1 MNLMKSLLLT
11 VLFSTL
17 LHAGEQ
23 FVDKDGI
30 ANFGYD
36 IVAYHTT
43 FTFTKGTAEFTT
55 TWNEVE
61 FRFASAENR
70 DLFLTNPEGYAPA
83 FDGHCAFALISYKKL
98 VVDPEAFTIVDR
110 ETGEKVDEDTY
121 DVTNPGILYMNYSP
135 AINKDFNKDI
145 PKNVA
150 GATEAW
156 TDCLEHRPAAVPK
169 KRLRD
174 LISRRRPKDCPKL

>member
-1 MNLMKSLLLT
+1 MKRIKPLLLT
-11 VLFSTL
+11 IL
-17 LHAGEQ
+17 LSPLLYAGDQ
-23 FVDKDGI
+23 FVDDKGV

-36 IVAYHTT
+36 IIAYHTT
-43 FTFTKGTAEFTT
+43 FTPTVGKKEFAVTY
-55 TWNEVE
+55 NNADFYFV
-61 FRFASAENR
+61 SAENR

-110 ETGEKVDEDTY
+110 DTGEKVDQKTY
-121 DVTNPGILYMNYSP
+121 DSSNPGILYMNYSP

-145 PKNVA
+145 PQNVA
-150 GATEAW
+150 DATEAW
-156 TDCLEHRPAAVPK
+156 ADCLEHRPAAIPK

-174 LISRRRPKDCPKL
+174 LIPRRRPKDCPKL